1 MDKQETARAIAKKL
15 RAFLGLKHDKQLA
28 AFLEIKPSSVSGS
41 INDGRIPPGWIK
53 KIREKMGD
61 IPHEILEMMAQ
72 VESATVI
79 SRKKAF
85 VCRRCGYLL
94 ERA

>member
-1 MDKQETARAIAKKL
+1 MALNMISSFYASIICTSNLFFFMDKQETARAIAKKL
-15 RAFLGLKHDKQLA
+15 RAFLGLGAMGTDSGVTLVA
-28 AFLEIKPSSVSGS
+28 GMFAFGFSAVGGLV
-41 INDGRIPPGWIK
+41 GW
-53 KIREKMGD
+53 
-61 IPHEILEMMAQ
+61 LLL
-72 VESATVI
+72 

>member
-15 RAFLGLKHDKQLA
+15 RAFLGLGAMGTDSGVTLVA
-28 AFLEIKPSSVSGS
+28 GMFAFGFSAVGGLV
-41 INDGRIPPGWIK
+41 GW
-53 KIREKMGD
+53 
-61 IPHEILEMMAQ
+61 LLL
-72 VESATVI
+72 